1 MNIEITALKKPP
13 PCRIIGSI
21 RFSTDHKALEIYN
34 NEAFPPNFKHC
45 ITDGQPVHRRIR
57 VKKRARPERKAPSC
71 PLFHISNYASLGAF
85 FIQTWA
91 SFFSPFRVLSHDP
104 DQGMGYIQ
112 FFQVS
117 HLLGRQLQVYGP
129 CRTFYMVKFGRSGN
143 GAVTFDSSHAR
154 EISVI
159 VTPRFSANSA
169 TRSIMPSSAEAI

>member
-71 PLFHISNYASLGAF
+71 PLFHISKLCLLRRVFHPNLGV
-85 FIQTWA
+85 
-91 SFFSPFRVLSHDP
+91 FFSPFRVLSHDP
-104 DQGMGYIQ
+104 TKGWATY
-112 FFQVS
+112 
-117 HLLGRQLQVYGP
+117 
-129 CRTFYMVKFGRSGN
+129 
-143 GAVTFDSSHAR
+143 SS
-154 EISVI
+154 SK
-159 VTPRFSANSA
+159 
-169 TRSIMPSSAEAI
+169 